1 MPAKLVRAAHVAL
14 PLPKGGEAE
23 ARQFYGQLLGFK
35 EIMKPAT
42 LASRGGVWFDL
53 GGFQVHL
60 TPDEWAEKRP
70 PGSGARPAFEITDAE
85 GLRADLS
92 KRQVNISDAPPI
104 PGYRRFF
111 ALDPFGN
118 RLEFLQKA

>member
-1 MPAKLVRAAHVAL
+1 MPAKLVRPAHVSL

-53 GGFQVHL
+53 QGFQVHL
-60 TPDEWAEKRP
+60 TPDEEASKRA
-70 PGSGARPAFEITDAE
+70 PGTGARPAFEITDAE
-85 GLRADLS
+85 ALRMDLA